1 MPKFIVDT
9 YRQRMAHRLLPALW
23 LALAALIF
31 AGCGSSDMSRDS
43 LTQIIRSGARPIQA
57 EAKSDDYVIRLSDQI
72 KLEVWGYP
80 EFNTEQVVKEIG
92 TVSIPNVG
100 EVTAAGFTKDQFRQT
115 LVTKLAEYI
124 QGEVKISLTVISAVP
139 QKITVL
145 GAVTRQENYPLT
157 SEVTL
162 LEAIS
167 MAGGVT
173 AESDL
178 RAVRILRGGISSQ
191 PIEVDL
197 EYHVA
202 MGTLES
208 VPIVRPGDVIFV
220 PRNENIIRELSLF
233 MRDVIFV
240 FGFFELFN

>member
-1 MPKFIVDT
+1 MPIALVKNLLK
-9 YRQRMAHRLLPALW
+9 RLVQPLGL
-23 LALAALIF
+23 LAAVVLL
-31 AGCGSSDMSRDS
+31 AGCGSDNMSRDS

-57 EAKSDDYVIRLSDQI
+57 EAKSDDYVIRHSDQI

-100 EVTAAGFTKDQFRQT
+100 EIAAAGFTKDQFRQQ
-115 LVTKLAEYI
+115 LITKLAEYI

-139 QKITVL
+139 QKITVI
-145 GAVTRQENYPLT
+145 GAVTRQENYPLST
-157 SEVTL
+157 EVTL

-178 RAVRILRGGISSQ
+178 RAVRILRGGLSAQ

-197 EYHVA
+197 EYY
-202 MGTLES
+202 MEIGSLES
-208 VPIVRPGDVIFV
+208 APIIRPGDVIYV
-220 PRNENIIRELSLF
+220 PRNENLIRELSMF

>member
-1 MPKFIVDT
+1 MSNVNVNTLMTKLVPAVV
-9 YRQRMAHRLLPALW
+9 LL
-23 LALAALIF
+23 LAATLL
-31 AGCGSSDMSRDS
+31 AGCGSNDMSRDS
-43 LTQIIRSGARPIQA
+43 LTQIIRSGAAPMQA
-57 EAKSDDYVIRLSDQI
+57 EARSDDYVIRQSDHI
-72 KLEVWGYP
+72 KLEVFGYP

-100 EVTAAGFTKDQFRQT
+100 EVTAAGSTKDQFRQ
-115 LVTKLAEYI
+115 LLITKLAEYI
-124 QGEVKISLTVISAVP
+124 QGEVKIALTVTSAVP

-157 SEVTL
+157 TEVTL

-167 MAGGVT
+167 MAGGTT

-178 RAVRILRGGISSQ
+178 RAVRILRGGLSAQ
-191 PIEVDL
+191 PIEVNL
-197 EYHVA
+197 EYY
-202 MGTLES
+202 MEIGSLES
-208 VPIVRPGDVIFV
+208 VPIIRPGDVIYV
-220 PRNENIIRELSLF
+220 PRSENVIRELSMF

>member
-1 MPKFIVDT
+1 MHRTLNTIV
-9 YRQRMAHRLLPALW
+9 QRPAAAAAILLAT
-23 LALAALIF
+23 LAL
-31 AGCGSSDMSRDS
+31 AGCGSNNMSRDS
-43 LTQIIRSGARPIQA
+43 ITQIIRSGARPMQA
-57 EAKSDDYVIRLSDQI
+57 EAKSDDYVIRHSDQI

-92 TVSIPNVG
+92 TITVPNVG
-100 EVTAAGFTKDQFRQT
+100 EVAAAGFTKDQFRQQ
-115 LVTKLAEYI
+115 LITKLSEYI
-124 QGEVKISLTVISAVP
+124 QGEVKISLVVISAVP

-173 AESDL
+173 PESDL
-178 RAVRILRGGISSQ
+178 RAVRVLRGGLNAQ
-191 PIEVDL
+191 PLEVDL
-197 EYHVA
+197 TYYVEK
-202 MGTLES
+202 GSLES
-208 VPIVRPGDVIFV
+208 IPIIRPGDIIYV
-220 PRNENIIRELSLF
+220 PRNENVIRELSVF
-233 MRDVIFV
+233 MRDVIFM

>member
-1 MPKFIVDT
+1 MSNVNVNTLLK
-9 YRQRMAHRLLPALW
+9 RLAPAVGIL
-23 LALAALIF
+23 LAAALL
-31 AGCGSSDMSRDS
+31 AGCGSNDMSRDS
-43 LTQIIRSGARPIQA
+43 LTQIIRSGARPMQA
-57 EAKSDDYVIRLSDQI
+57 EAKSDDYVIRLSDHI

-100 EVTAAGFTKDQFRQT
+100 EVAAAGFTKDQFRQQ

-139 QKITVL
+139 QKITVI

-157 SEVTL
+157 TEVTL

-167 MAGGVT
+167 MAGGTTV
-173 AESDL
+173 ESDL
-178 RAVRILRGGISSQ
+178 RAVRILRGGLSAQ

-197 EYHVA
+197 EYYMEV
-202 MGTLES
+202 GSLES
-208 VPIVRPGDVIFV
+208 VPIIRPGDVIYV
-220 PRNENIIRELSLF
+220 PRNENVIRELSMF